1 MTARNIRLPRW
12 ALLLAA
18 LTPAAFA
25 ANPLPVI
32 PAPAQV
38 RDNGQ
43 GAFALTPQVTVRAA
57 DSAAATTAQQFI
69 AGLERGSGLRLA
81 LAPAGSRPGKG
92 EIVFA
97 IDPKASPSP
106 EGYVLD
112 IGRDGVRAR
121 AADPRGLFYA
131 AVTLW
136 QLAPARGQSGPATL
150 PATHI
155 ADAPRF
161 GWRGLMLDSARHFQS
176 IEQIKSLLDAMALH
190 KFNTFHW
197 HLTDDQGWRMEIK
210 RYPKLT
216 EVGGCRIP
224 AGDGGIGA
232 DGRPAPYCG
241 FYTQAQMREVVRYA
255 AERHITV
262 VPEIDIPGHAT
273 AAIAAYPELGVS
285 GQPVAVSNEWGVNT
299 NLFNADEATLQFF
312 ENVLAEVLQIFPA
325 RYVHLGGDEAVKD
338 QWKASPR
345 MQARI
350 RELGLENEEALQG
363 WMLKRLERYLVA
375 HDRLMIGWDEI
386 IAGGLPPEAAVMS
399 WRGIDGG
406 LEAARLG
413 HDVVMAPSSE
423 LYLDYQQTD
432 SPDEPPGRPSLIEL
446 QRVYAFEP
454 VPAALEESQRGHILG
469 LQANT
474 WTEHMRSF
482 ARVEHAMFPR
492 AAAVAE
498 TGWSPQANRDYADFR
513 ARLPHLLALY
523 RAWDVAYAQ
532 TPFQPKV
539 EVAPGSRD
547 GHVRITL
554 SDRLGYDEVRY
565 TTDGSAPSATSPRYT
580 APFELA
586 LPAQLQAVSFWNGQA
601 LAAPVVR
608 TLSAQSLR
616 SRSDEELAMC
626 TGKLML
632 RLEDD
637 GPREGERAIFN
648 ADIFNPCWEW
658 KQADLRG
665 VASLKIRAGRLP
677 YYFQLAH
684 DEPLRTFQPAHSA
697 YGELVVRNGC
707 EGPTLANIKLPAQP
721 DADGFYELTA
731 RLPKTTPAQANLC
744 LYFTGDTRPTMWVLD
759 RVTLDDG
766 R

>member
-1 MTARNIRLPRW
+1 MTARTLFLPRW
-12 ALLLAA
+12 TLLLSA
-18 LTPAAFA
+18 LAPAAFA

-38 RDNGQ
+38 RVDPGS
-43 GAFALTPQVTVRAA
+43 FALTPQVVVRAA
-57 DSAAATTAQQFI
+57 DAGAAETAQQFVD
-69 AGLERGSGLRLA
+69 GLARGSGMQLA
-81 LAPAGSRPGKG
+81 LAPTGRPGKG

-97 IDPKASPSP
+97 IDPKAARSP

-112 IGRDGVRAR
+112 ITRDGVRAR
-121 AADPRGLFYA
+121 AANARGLFYA

-136 QLAPARGQSGPATL
+136 QLAPARGQAAPAQL
-150 PATHI
+150 PAAHI
-155 ADAPRF
+155 VDAPRF
-161 GWRGLMLDSARHFQS
+161 GWRGLSLDSARHFQS
-176 IEQIKSLLDAMALH
+176 VAEIKSLLDAMALH

-197 HLTDDQGWRMEIK
+197 HLTDDQGWRIEIK
-210 RYPKLT
+210 RYPRLT

-232 DGRPAPYCG
+232 DGKPAPYCG
-241 FYTQAQMREVVRYA
+241 FYTQEQIRDVVAYA
-255 AERHITV
+255 AARHITV
-262 VPEIDIPGHAT
+262 MPEIDLPGHAT
-273 AAIAAYPELGVS
+273 AAIAAYPALGVS
-285 GQPVAVSNEWGVNT
+285 GEPVAVSNEWGVNT
-299 NLFNADEATLQFF
+299 NLFNADESTMEFF
-312 ENVLAEVLQIFPA
+312 ENVLAEVLPLFPA

-338 QWKASPR
+338 QWKASPK

-350 RELGLENEEALQG
+350 RELGLKNEEELQA
-363 WMLKRLERYLVA
+363 WMLKRLEHYLVA
-375 HDRLMIGWDEI
+375 HGRLMIGWDEI
-386 IAGGLPPEAAVMS
+386 IDGGLPPEAAVMS
-399 WRGIDGG
+399 WRGVEGA
-406 LEAARLG
+406 LVAARQG

-423 LYLDYQQTD
+423 LYLDYLQTD
-432 SPDEPPGRPSLIEL
+432 SPDEPPGRPSNINL

-454 VPAALEESQRGHILG
+454 VPDALEPSQRGHILG
-469 LQANT
+469 LQGNT

-498 TGWSPQANRDYADFR
+498 TGWSPRDKRDFADFR

-539 EVAPGSRD
+539 EVTAQGD
-547 GHVRITL
+547 GKVGIIVT
-554 SDRLGYDEVRY
+554 DRLGFDEVRY
-565 TTDGSAPSATSPRYT
+565 TLDGT
-580 APFELA
+580 APTAASTRYQGPLT
-586 LPAQLQAVSFWNGQA
+586 LPLPVQLQVASFWNGQP

-608 TLSAQSLR
+608 TISAESLR
-616 SRSDEELAMC
+616 HRNDEELAMC
-626 TGKLML
+626 TGQLML

-665 VASLKIRAGRLP
+665 ITALKVRAGQLP

-684 DEPLRTFQPAHSA
+684 DEPKRTFHPARTPN
-697 YGELVVRNGC
+697 GELVVRNGC
-707 EGPTLANIKLPAQP
+707 DGPTLANLPLPAKP
-721 DADGFYELTA
+721 GADGFYTLRA
-731 RLPKTTPAQANLC
+731 KLPKSTPAQADLC
-744 LYFTGDTRPTMWVLD
+744 LYFTGDTRPVMWVLD
-759 RVTLDDG
+759 QLTLDPA

>member
-1 MTARNIRLPRW
+1 MTARLTSLPRW

-18 LTPAAFA
+18 LAPAAFA
-25 ANPLPVI
+25 ANPLPLI
-32 PAPAQV
+32 PAPAEV
-38 RDNGQ
+38 RLGQ
-43 GAFALTPQVTVRAA
+43 GSFVLGPHVVVRAA
-57 DSAAATTAQQFI
+57 DAGAAATAQQFI
-69 AGLERGSGLRLA
+69 AGLERTSGLRLA
-81 LAPAGSRPGKG
+81 LAPTGSRAGKG

-97 IDPKASPSP
+97 IDPKAATTP

-112 IGRDGVRAR
+112 ISGDGVRAR
-121 AADPRGLFYA
+121 AADARGLFYA

-136 QLAPARGQSGPATL
+136 QLAPARGQAGVAAL
-150 PATHI
+150 PAAHI
-155 ADAPRF
+155 VDAPRF
-161 GWRGLMLDSARHFQS
+161 GWRGLSLDSARHFQS
-176 IEQIKSLLDAMALH
+176 VEEIKSLLDAMALH

-197 HLTDDQGWRMEIK
+197 HLTDDQGWRIEIK

-232 DGRPAPYCG
+232 DGKPVPYCG
-241 FYTQAQMREVVRYA
+241 FYTQEQIREVVRYA
-255 AERHITV
+255 HERHIAV
-262 VPEIDIPGHAT
+262 MPEIDIPGHAT

-285 GQPVAVSNEWGVNT
+285 GQPVVVSNEWGVNT
-299 NLFNADEATLQFF
+299 NLFNADEGTLQFF
-312 ENVLAEVLQIFPA
+312 ENVLAEVLPLFPD

-350 RELGLENEEALQG
+350 RELGLKDEEALQA

-375 HDRLMIGWDEI
+375 HDKLMIGWDEI
-386 IAGGLPPEAAVMS
+386 IDGGLPPEAAVMS
-399 WRGIDGG
+399 WRGIEGA
-406 LEAARLG
+406 LAAARQG
-413 HDVVMAPSSE
+413 HDVVMAPSSV
-423 LYLDYQQTD
+423 LYLDYHQTD
-432 SPDEPPGRPSLIEL
+432 SPDEPPGRPALSEL
-446 QRVYAFEP
+446 PRVYDFDP
-454 VPAALEESQRGHILG
+454 VPEALEASQRGHILG
-469 LQANT
+469 LQGNT

-498 TGWSPQANRDYADFR
+498 IGWSPRAKRDYADFR
-513 ARLPHLLALY
+513 SRLPHLLALY
-523 RAWDVAYAQ
+523 RAWNVGYAQ

-539 EVAPGSRD
+539 EIARGSDD
-547 GHVRITL
+547 GHLRITL

-565 TTDGSAPSATSPRYT
+565 TTDGSVPTATSPRYT

-586 LPAQLQAVSFWNGQA
+586 LPAKLQAASFWQGAA

-608 TLSAQSLR
+608 EITAASLR
-616 SRSDEELAMC
+616 TRSDEELAMC

-648 ADIFNPCWEW
+648 VDIFNPCWEW

-665 VASLKIRAGRLP
+665 TTELNIRAGRLP

-697 YGELVVRNGC
+697 NGELVVRNGC
-707 EGPTLANIKLPAQP
+707 EGPTLANVKLPAKTDP
-721 DADGFYELTA
+721 DGFYTLRA
-731 RLPKTTPAQANLC
+731 KLPKATPAQADLC

-759 RVTLDDG
+759 RVTLEG
-766 R
+766 AR